1 MTRCPEAIPGED
13 AERIAWLALS
23 RLVEPGRRTL
33 AEAAVSGAAALLDR
47 VVNGAD
53 EPVCRALRARLGSV
67 DPWQRAQTDLA
78 RAARIGARIV
88 TPMDAEWPADALRG
102 LGPLALAERQNV
114 APPACLWLRGPAG
127 LRDLT
132 GRSVAIV
139 GARASTGYGNHVAG
153 ELGYGLAERGWT
165 VVSGGA
171 YGIDGSAHRGALAAE
186 GPTVAI
192 LAGGIDVPY
201 PLAHASLLDRIAE
214 EGLLMSEVPPGE
226 QPQRHRFL
234 LRNRLIAALSSGLVV
249 VEAGQRSGTSVTAE
263 RAHQLGRPLM
273 AVPGPVTSALSVGT
287 HRLVRDYGAT
297 LVTCA
302 TDVLEAVGP
311 IGSGV
316 EPDER
321 AGSSPWQQTEG
332 PDRAGLSTELRSV
345 LEAVPAGRV
354 VTAEEVALAAR
365 LPLLQVRRVLP
376 SLAVRGYL
384 RSVEGGYRLTAAG
397 QGPPSHRGGQR
408 RSDPD

>member
-1 MTRCPEAIPGED
+1 MSVQPEAVQREE
-13 AERIAWLALS
+13 AERIAWLVLS

-33 AEAAVSGAAALLDR
+33 AAATASGAAALLDR

-53 EPVCRALRARLGSV
+53 EPLCRALRARLGAV
-67 DPWQRAQTDLA
+67 DPWQRAQDDLA

-88 TPMDAEWPADALRG
+88 TPVDAEWPADALRG
-102 LGPLALAERQNV
+102 LGPLALAERQDV

-127 LRDLT
+127 LCDVT

-153 ELGYGLAERGWT
+153 ELGFGLAERGWT
-165 VVSGGA
+165 VISGGA

-192 LAGGIDVPY
+192 LAGGVDVPY
-201 PLAHASLLDRIAE
+201 PLAHAALLDRIAE

-273 AVPGPVTSALSVGT
+273 AVPGPVTSAMSVGT

-316 EPDER
+316 EQDER
-321 AGSSPWQQTEG
+321 AGPWPEQPTDG
-332 PDRAGLSTELRSV
+332 LDRAALSAELRSV

-354 VTAEEVALAAR
+354 VTVEEVALAAR
-365 LPLLQVRRVLP
+365 LPLIQVRRALP

-397 QGPPSHRGGQR
+397 QRPPSHRVGPR
-408 RSDPD
+408 RSD